1 MRIARSRI
9 HLKASQAEERMWS
22 RWGYLG
28 VQFGSWRIRSE
39 PVLEGNQADLRKQ
52 AVVKFT

>member
-9 HLKASQAEERMWS
+9 HRKASQAEERMWS
-22 RWGYLG
+22 RWGYLA

-39 PVLEGNQADLRKQ
+39 PVLEGNQADLRK
-52 AVVKFT
+52 